1 MDTVVSR
8 VEAAVRTAR
17 ISDDWAFSCW
27 VVNTDQGNVIARQAL
42 DREKDE

>member
-8 VEAAVRTAR
+8 VEAAVETAR
-17 ISDDWAFSCW
+17 VSNDWAFSCW
-27 VVNTDQGNVIARQAL
+27 VVNTDQGNVVAQRAL